1 MLDPKL
7 LPFISNDPD
16 DAATAQVEKLLA
28 ACWIK
33 AFVDHRCFK
42 LLKNCY
48 KQIAS
53 HSCVNDAHLQ
63 SS

>member
-16 DAATAQVEKLLA
+16 DAATAQVVKLLA

-33 AFVDHRCFK
+33 AFVDHRC
-42 LLKNCY
+42 
-48 KQIAS
+48 
-53 HSCVNDAHLQ
+53 LQ
-63 SS
+63 LS